1 LFRVGLGLVW
11 GKFRVSLGLFL
22 VGLGLFSLGL
32 VYGLFREGYVGLVYS
47 WFRVIYGYLGLFMV
61 I

>member
-47 WFRVIYGYLGLFMV
+47 CFRAIYCYLGLFMV

>member
-1 LFRVGLGLVW
+1 MFRVGLGLVW

-22 VGLGLFSLGL
+22 VGLGL

-47 WFRVIYGYLGLFMV
+47 CFRAIYCYLGLFMV